1 MTWEQTIFSA
11 QMAWVQNGAM
21 ALDLT
26 DYFHRI
32 GYRGVVEPNFEVLQ
46 QLITAHTRSIPFEN
60 LDPLLRTPVDDL
72 SPAALIDKLVHRRR
86 GGYCYE
92 QNGLMGYVLAEIGFR
107 VRRLAGRVVW
117 MLPPGSP
124 VPAQTHTV
132 LAVTFPASR
141 GSYLVDV
148 GFGGQ
153 TPTSPIRFEIGGVQ
167 RTTREPYRLEDRG
180 DGLVLQAQVR
190 DEWQPLYEFSTRTA
204 PMIDLKVGSWF
215 VSTHPSSHFVTNL
228 MVATVTDDARW
239 NLADRNLTI
248 HRADGTE
255 KIRLD
260 DAAAVVDIL
269 SGRFGINVA
278 DVGGRDVLEARI
290 DRLLDGQPVPDSA

>member
-1 MTWEQTIFSA
+1 
-11 QMAWVQNGAM
+11 M
-21 ALDLT
+21 ALDLPG
-26 DYFHRI
+26 YFDRVN
-32 GYRGVVEPNFEVLQ
+32 YRGAVEPSLEVLQ
-46 QLITAHTRSIPFEN
+46 HLITAHTRSIPFEN
-60 LDPLLRTPVDDL
+60 LDPLLGIPVDDL
-72 SPAALIDKLVHRRR
+72 GPEALIDKLVHRRR

-92 QNGLMGYVLAEIGFR
+92 QNGLIGYVLAEIGFR

-124 VPAQTHTV
+124 LPAQTHTV
-132 LAVTFPASR
+132 LAVTFPGSQ

-153 TPTSPIRFEIGGVQ
+153 TPTSPIRFEAGGVQ
-167 RTTREPYRLEDRG
+167 QTTREPYRLEDRG
-180 DGLVLQAQVR
+180 DALMLQAQVR

-239 NLADRNLTI
+239 NMADRNLTI
-248 HRADGTE
+248 HRNGGTE

-260 DAAAVVDIL
+260 DAAAVIDTL
-269 SGRFGINVA
+269 SDRFGINVA
-278 DVGGRDVLEARI
+278 DVGDRSVLEARI
-290 DRLLDGQPVPDSA
+290 DRLLDGQPGPDSP